1 MPDAADTGGKAGTA
15 TRRRFL
21 AASASAP
28 LIAAAASPASATAN
42 TPVADSVADDLDQYI
57 GFGNKQSGGPG
68 DEACGAWLEA
78 ELARAGFATERQY
91 FSAPWFEAQKAE
103 LVTGEV
109 RARLWPQPI
118 VQTTP
123 AGGITAPVVRVDAQ
137 GLAARPLA
145 GAIAL
150 VDLAHARWSSMFWPG
165 VAEPVEAAFAG
176 GAAACVIVTNGP
188 SGKIIALNTDG
199 REPLYSRPMALI
211 APEDAAP
218 FLAAA
223 IEGRQATLVQ
233 TGRGGRR
240 QAFNLIGRLDR
251 GRGRWLVVS
260 TPRSGWFTCA
270 GERGGGIAAWLHMAR
285 WASRAA
291 RDYDLALVCNS
302 GHEYQYLGAE
312 ELLHTVAP
320 RPEDTAF
327 WLHLGANLAAR
338 DWHDGVGART
348 PLPGTDSQRYL
359 VVSPGLL
366 RAAEAEFAGL
376 AGLEAPYSSDTLSA
390 GELSNVIAAGYAPV
404 AGIFGV
410 HRFHHVAE
418 DDARCVSA
426 EAVRETT
433 LAFQRLLER
442 ALS

>member
-1 MPDAADTGGKAGTA
+1 MSDAKVPSRQTA
-15 TRRRFL
+15 TTTRRRFL
-21 AASASAP
+21 AASATAP
-28 LIAAAASPASATAN
+28 LISAAGAAAANGEA
-42 TPVADSVADDLDQYI
+42 ADTNSIADDLRCYI
-57 GFGNKQSGGPG
+57 DFGNKQSGGPG
-68 DEACGAWLEA
+68 DEACGAWLEDA
-78 ELARAGFATERQY
+78 LARAGFATERQY
-91 FSAPWFEAQKAE
+91 FSAPWFEADRAE
-103 LVTGEV
+103 LAAGEA

-137 GLAARPLA
+137 GLAARPLD

-165 VAEPVEAAFAG
+165 VAGPVEAAFEG

-199 REPLYSRPMALI
+199 REPLYPRPMALL

-223 IEGRQATLVQ
+223 MEGREATLTL
-233 TGRGGRR
+233 TGQGGRR
-240 QAFNLIGRLDR
+240 QTFNLVGRLDR

-291 RDYDLALVCNS
+291 PDYDLAFVCNS

-312 ELLHTVAP
+312 ELLHNVAP
-320 RPEDTAF
+320 SPRETAF

-338 DWHDGVGART
+338 DWHDGVGVRT

-366 RAAEAEFAGL
+366 ETAETEFAGL
-376 AGLEAPYSSDTLSA
+376 AGLEAPYSSETLSA

-426 EAVRETT
+426 EAVRDTT
-433 LAFQRLLER
+433 MAFQRLLEH